1 MEQAAQDQYLLPTNP
16 TLEAPYNY
24 QAMDKTIAEKK

>member
-1 MEQAAQDQYLLPTNP
+1 MEQAAQDQYLPTNP
-16 TLEAPYNY
+16 TPEAPYNY